1 MRQVEYFRWWVT
13 ARAGQREYL
22 TRHHMDAE
30 TAKAQYLTARPDA
43 SYRDV
48 RTLPETEEERRRAQV
63 HYQSAGIDSVQ
74 PPRR

>member
-1 MRQVEYFRWWVT
+1 
-13 ARAGQREYL
+13 
-22 TRHHMDAE
+22 MDAE